1 MQPDFRRNF
10 SYQTTNEPIL
20 RFTLII
26 YMEKQN
32 KTVEEQSLFPQILVF
47 REFFDTLI

>member
-20 RFTLII
+20 RFTLIL
-26 YMEKQN
+26 YGETEK
-32 KTVEEQSLFPQILVF
+32 TIEEQSLFPQILVF

>member
-1 MQPDFRRNF
+1 MQPDFLGTLVIKLR
-10 SYQTTNEPIL
+10 TN
-20 RFTLII
+20 RSSGSH

-47 REFFDTLI
+47 REFFHTLI